1 MKFEIA
7 FGKNGWV
14 WIQSNNEEN
23 LMIIIN
29 ALKLVSENSEEEV
42 FQTMLSMLKI

>member
-1 MKFEIA
+1 MKFEIG
-7 FGKNGWV
+7 FGKNGWI
-14 WIQSNNEEN
+14 WIESNNEEN

-29 ALKLVSENSEEEV
+29 AIKLASENCEEEV